1 MGDVFPVL
9 DQLTQR
15 YEKERFLSQ
24 RSKAIW
30 ITGLS
35 CSGKT
40 TLAVALEH
48 DLFRRGYFCQVLD
61 NDYVSAGIN
70 NNPGFSLSAQ
80 TENIRRIAE
89 VSKLLVANGIITI
102 NAFVCPTNEMRD
114 MARKIVGFY
123 DYLEI
128 FLNPSIESCEKRDI
142 KGMYLKARNGE
153 ITDFAGVNS
162 PFEASLQ
169 AGLELRTDILSV
181 KECLAN
187 MLEMIIPNIE
197 YRG

>member
-1 MGDVFPVL
+1 MGDVFPIL

-15 YEKERFLSQ
+15 HEKERFLSQ
-24 RSKAIW
+24 RSKVIW
-30 ITGLS
+30 ITGLP

-48 DLFRRGYFCQVLD
+48 DLFRRGYFCQILD
-61 NDYVSAGIN
+61 SAYIHAGIN
-70 NNPGFSLSAQ
+70 NNLGFTHAAQ

-89 VSKLLVANGIITI
+89 ISKLLVANGIITI
-102 NAFVCPTNEMRD
+102 IAFVCPTNEMRD
-114 MARKIVGFY
+114 MARKIIGFH

-142 KGMYLKARNGE
+142 KGLYLKARSGE
-153 ITDFAGVNS
+153 ITDFAGVNA
-162 PFEASLQ
+162 PFEASFQ
-169 AGLELRTDILSV
+169 ADLELRTDIFSV

-187 MLEMIIPNIE
+187 LLEMIIPKIE